1 MKKVLSFILCVVMIL
16 SVLPFSVSYAADDI
30 RVVVKDEERTFDQMP
45 VIISGRTLVPMRGIF
60 EALGAA
66 VFWDD
71 ATKTVTGKRGGKTI
85 ALTIS
90 ESNAIVDG
98 EFKVLDVAPQ
108 IINGRTMVPVR
119 FISEALGEEVGW
131 NGETKTVTI
140 GTGKLHLDKLKNTV
154 HRPVPTEFTK
164 SNRLDDL
171 IYYDI
176 GTDMTKEEFEAAIPT
191 NYTTLIHP
199 EDLFTANFEIDEG
212 VDVVTT
218 KTTADGVNFLDALRV
233 EVKSA
238 PEKETSVMLRFK
250 KKIEG
255 MKAGD
260 ACMLEFMMRCVEPV
274 SGARDSRVKIQ
285 VEQPVT
291 WKKALFQNFYVS
303 STSWKKM
310 YCVFTGLENCE
321 TVGIRF
327 GFGPQIVEIGDF
339 TIKNFGQGVTLPE
352 NPEMDLGNREEF
364 KPDAEWRAPALE
376 RIEKIRKGDFNV
388 VVKDK
393 DGNVIPDAQVELDM
407 FDHEFEFGSITRSS
421 SKFDSNA
428 FIAKEFNA
436 CVRESDM
443 KWGMYKRDN
452 ALNAFEKFYNMGL
465 RHFRGHSIIFEK
477 LVSGRGNPLIPEEC
491 GVALENKDKAMLDNL
506 IKNHMYSIMPD
517 FDKYVKHW
525 DVENEMLAN
534 KAFREVFGEEYLLE
548 IFKWAREAD
557 PDGKLYYN
565 ENAVINGS
573 FESYIKKIVEM
584 GVDLDGVG
592 LQSHYDTCAQTIAD
606 ILGVY
611 NLCHDLGLDVQVTE
625 FTINDTEDEE
635 IRASYARDVLIA
647 SFSHEAVTGFYLW
660 GFAATSNDKHFM
672 LNADGTP
679 QKGLEQWEDLIY
691 NKWWTKDAKAK
702 TDANGIATIR
712 GFYGDYD
719 VTVTANGKTVTEMV
733 AFHKGYNNTLEIVI
747 E

>member
-1 MKKVLSFILCVVMIL
+1 MKKFVSMIIILAMII
-16 SVLPFSVSYAADDI
+16 STLPITSAFAADDI
-30 RVVVKDEERTFDQMP
+30 KVVVKDIERTFDQMP
-45 VIISGRTLVPMRGIF
+45 VIVDGRTLVPMRGIF

-71 ATKTVTGKRGGKTI
+71 TTKSVTGKKGGKTVT
-85 ALTIS
+85 LTIGETTS
-90 ESNAIVDG
+90 IVDG
-98 EFKVLDVAPQ
+98 EFKTLDVAPQ

-119 FISEALGEEVGW
+119 FISEALGEDVSWDG
-131 NGETKTVTI
+131 NTKTVTV
-140 GTGKLHLDKLKNTV
+140 GTGKLHLDKIKNPV

-176 GTDMTKEEFEAAIPT
+176 GTGMTKEQFEQSIPD
-191 NYTTLIHP
+191 NYTTLVSP
-199 EDLFTANFEIDEG
+199 EDLFAASWEIAEG
-212 VDVVTT
+212 CDVVTS
-218 KTTADGVNFLDALRV
+218 KTTADGVGFLDALRV
-233 EVKSA
+233 EVNSE
-238 PEKETSVMLRFK
+238 PEKEASVMLRFK

-255 MKAGD
+255 MKDGD

-274 SGARDSRVKIQ
+274 AGTTSSRVKIQ

-291 WKKALFQNFYVS
+291 WKKALFENFYTS
-303 STSWKKM
+303 SSSWKKM
-310 YCVFTGLENCE
+310 YCVFTGIENCE
-321 TVGIRF
+321 TVAIRF

-339 TIKNFGQGVTLPE
+339 KIKNFGQGVTLPQ
-352 NPEMDLGNREEF
+352 NPETDLGNREEF
-364 KPDAEWRAPALE
+364 RPDAEWRAPALE
-376 RIEKIRKGDFNV
+376 RIEKIRKGDFNII
-388 VVKDK
+388 VKDK
-393 DGNVIPDAQVELDM
+393 DGNVIPDAEVELDM
-407 FDHEFEFGSITRSS
+407 FDHEFQFGSITRSS
-421 SKFDSNA
+421 SKFDSDA

-436 CVRESDM
+436 AVRESDM

-477 LVSGRGNPLIPEEC
+477 ITSGRGNLLIPEEC
-491 GVALENKDKAMLDNL
+491 GVAVQNKDKAMLDKL
-506 IKNHMYSIMPD
+506 IQDHINSIMPD
-517 FDKYVKHW
+517 FDKYVTEW

-534 KAFREVFGEEYLLE
+534 KLFREAFGEEYLLE
-548 IFKWAREAD
+548 IYKWAREAD

-565 ENAVINGS
+565 ENAVLNGS
-573 FESYIKKIVEM
+573 FETYIKKLVEM

-611 NLCHDLGLDVQVTE
+611 TLCRDLGLDVQVTE

-691 NKWWTKDAKAK
+691 NKWWTRDAKAT
-702 TDANGIATIR
+702 TDESGKATIR

-719 VTVTANGKTVTEMV
+719 VTVTANGKTVIEIV
-733 AFHKGYNNTLEIVI
+733 AFHKGYNNTLEITV